1 MRDEANQQ
9 HQEAMQKQQ
18 IFMQQ
23 QMDERIAAMTA
34 QFQNM
39 MAAAAAG
46 ATGQHQPPPHSP
58 SNDAWMDAVDIS
70 DQPVPDGAGSSWIG
84 LCEASFVDSVDYC
97 IKQKEEDNDVDWLPP
112 SLIELGK
119 DLAEGWQFVESL
131 HE

>member
-1 MRDEANQQ
+1 MQQMKDMLAHTMQQRDADARAHEAQLQHMRDEANQQ
-9 HQEAMQKQQ
+9 HHEAMQKQQ

-39 MAAAAAG
+39 MTAAAAG

-70 DQPVPDGAGSSWIG
+70 DQPVPDRAGSSWIG
-84 LCEASFVDSVDYC
+84 LCDASFVD
-97 IKQKEEDNDVDWLPP
+97 
-112 SLIELGK
+112 
-119 DLAEGWQFVESL
+119 
-131 HE
+131 